1 MDRMPLIPPTAAH
14 HQAPTRS
21 EVAAALVT
29 VCDILLASDAVLSD
43 SEMPTK
49 LRAIKNYADTMFS
62 GGDCNK
68 MRDALAARPNLL
80 AALRASDMETA
91 CRLLE
96 QEKANDKEGQ
106 LEYAL
111 GCVSKVHPT
120 LSSQDTEA
128 LWEEI
133 HLICE
138 LVED

>member
-1 MDRMPLIPPTAAH
+1 MPLIPPTVAH
-14 HQAPTRS
+14 EPPTRS

-29 VCDILLASDAVLSD
+29 VCDILLAAPTVLSD

-49 LRAIKNYADTMFS
+49 LRAIKNYADTLFS

-80 AALRASDMETA
+80 AALRGSDMQTA
-91 CRLLE
+91 CKLLE
-96 QEKANDKEGQ
+96 QENDEEGQ
-106 LEYAL
+106 LESPWDASPRSTPR
-111 GCVSKVHPT
+111 C
-120 LSSQDTEA
+120 SQTTSRRCG
-128 LWEEI
+128 EI